1 MNFDHKCIVVEI
13 HYGRYQADSFWQVT
27 YSVIPNYLGDAKE
40 RTTIALYENNTLK
53 MKDTEDVR
61 SFLTR
66 RDTLRTT
73 HTVLEGGKF
82 SKKISQDK
90 TFWDLKKYGL

>member
-40 RTTIALYENNTLK
+40 RTTVALYEINTLK

-66 RDTLRTT
+66 CDTLRTT
-73 HTVLEGGKF
+73 LSILNVF
-82 SKKISQDK
+82 QNDK
-90 TFWDLKKYGL
+90 MLMVSVINSLMKT